1 MEIRTGGDPNGL
13 MVEVSMSGL
22 AMDMNHAVIGQLP
35 TRWLSWVAI
44 GFFMIVGCGQDL
56 SEAPAIQA
64 TLAEPAEPSEIE
76 LSDPKAIFE
85 APDVVRLEVAYR
97 FKKGGPRNFYCAEV
111 EFPGTENVG
120 VKYMEGWEL
129 RDSGVLKTGLVLKSA
144 DVEEFEV
151 RITEALLPQDGY
163 KPISN
168 VVKGQ
173 VEGVPEIATPAT
185 P

>member
-1 MEIRTGGDPNGL
+1 MAGLEMRMNYTSTGQP
-13 MVEVSMSGL
+13 S
-22 AMDMNHAVIGQLP
+22 P
-35 TRWLSWVAI
+35 RWLFPIAIGWLVAI
-44 GFFMIVGCGQDL
+44 GCGKDL

-64 TLAEPAEPSEIE
+64 TIAEPAESSEIE
-76 LSDPKAIFE
+76 LSEPKAIFE
-85 APDVVRLEVAYR
+85 APDVVRLEVTYR
-97 FKKGGPRNFYCAEV
+97 FTKGGPKNFYCAEV
-111 EFPGTENVG
+111 TFPGTENVG

-129 RDSGVLKTGLVLKSA
+129 KDSGVLKSGLVLKTA
-144 DVEEFEV
+144 DVKEFEV

-173 VEGVPEIATPAT
+173 VEGVGEIATPAI

>member
-1 MEIRTGGDPNGL
+1 
-13 MVEVSMSGL
+13 
-22 AMDMNHAVIGQLP
+22 
-35 TRWLSWVAI
+35 
-44 GFFMIVGCGQDL
+44 
-56 SEAPAIQA
+56 
-64 TLAEPAEPSEIE
+64 
-76 LSDPKAIFE
+76 
-85 APDVVRLEVAYR
+85 
-97 FKKGGPRNFYCAEV
+97 
-111 EFPGTENVG
+111 

-129 RDSGVLKTGLVLKSA
+129 KDSGVLKSGLVLKSA
-144 DVEEFEV
+144 DVKEFEV